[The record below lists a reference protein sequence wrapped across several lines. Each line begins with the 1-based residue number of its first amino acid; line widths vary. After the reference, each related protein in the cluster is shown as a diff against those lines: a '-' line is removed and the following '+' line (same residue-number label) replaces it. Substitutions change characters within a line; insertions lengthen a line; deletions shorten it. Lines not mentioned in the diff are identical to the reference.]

1 MLVVMEVVAGLAEVW
16 KLVVGVVMV
25 WVLVAI
31 VISGRNKYLQ

>member
-1 MLVVMEVVAGLAEVW
+1 MLVVMEVVAGLVEVW

>member
-1 MLVVMEVVAGLAEVW
+1 MLVVMEVVAGLVEVW

-31 VISGRNKYLQ
+31 AISGRNKYLQ

>member
-1 MLVVMEVVAGLAEVW
+1 MLVVMEVVAGLGEVW

-31 VISGRNKYLQ
+31 AISGRNKYLQ